1 MVAGGEFMDSEAM
14 KRAKK
19 KYRDSHSAIQIVI
32 SDDLKESMKS
42 RAQALGLSLTAYIVS
57 LVNADLAGV
66 PADLSGIPAD
76 SADQTE
82 G

>member
-1 MVAGGEFMDSEAM
+1 MNKPKETPAR
-14 KRAKK
+14 KRARVA
-19 KYRDSHSAIQIVI
+19 YSLRLDLVRVVLDLPRTVRDSWR
-32 SDDLKESMKS
+32 S
-42 RAQALGLSLTAYIVS
+42 RAQSLGLSLTAYIVS

-66 PADLSGIPAD
+66 PAD

>member
-1 MVAGGEFMDSEAM
+1 METDAR
-14 KRAKK
+14 KRARAA
-19 KYRDSHSAIQIVI
+19 YRDRCKIVRVVMEI
-32 SDDLKESMKS
+32 PQEVREKWRE
-42 RAQALGLSLTAYIVS
+42 RAQSLGLSLTAYIVS